1 MTDHAFA
8 RLADDIEATLRT
20 WHPIDPDTAALRE
33 RYLAFVVDRGADA
46 VRREGGREHLT
57 ASAFVFS
64 PDLRN
69 VLLCFHRKGQFWVQV
84 GGHVE
89 AADATVAAGALREA
103 REESGLHELSPLD
116 PGRPGGRSNGHAPA
130 DLHRHELS
138 SRFGHCTAHW
148 DVGYAFTAAADA
160 TPTVS
165 DESDDVRWW
174 PVHDLPAQTPHD
186 FPERLAGVLAE
197 LAARAART

>member
-1 MTDHAFA
+1 MTDHDFA
-8 RLADDIEATLRT
+8 RLADDLERTLAA
-20 WHPIDPDTAALRE
+20 WHPLDPGQAALRE
-33 RYLAFVVDRGADA
+33 RYLAFVVDGGADA
-46 VRREGGREHLT
+46 VRREGGREHVT

-64 PDLRN
+64 PDLAA

-89 AADATVAAGALREA
+89 AEDATVAAGALREA
-103 REESGLHELSPLD
+103 REESGIHALQPLRESPV
-116 PGRPGGRSNGHAPA
+116 

-148 DVGYAFTAAADA
+148 DVGYAFTTAGDA
-160 TPTVS
+160 TPIVS

-174 PVHDLPAQTPHD
+174 PVDALPAQTPHD

-197 LAARAART
+197 LDSD